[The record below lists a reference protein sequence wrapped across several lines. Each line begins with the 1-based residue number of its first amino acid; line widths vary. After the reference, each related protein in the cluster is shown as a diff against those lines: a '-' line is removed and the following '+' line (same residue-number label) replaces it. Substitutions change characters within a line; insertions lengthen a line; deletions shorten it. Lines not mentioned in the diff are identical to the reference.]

1 MAYHLAQLNIARF
14 SLPKEHPD
22 NSEFIDNLDRV
33 NTIAEAQPGFIW
45 RLIGDGNDAL
55 DLQAFDDP
63 QVISNMSL
71 WTGLESLGAFVYRN
85 DEHRK
90 IMRKRKQWFE
100 KIDFHLVLWWVE
112 EGIIPTL
119 QEAIERLEIL
129 KKHGASKQAFTFKH
143 AFAAPV

>member
-33 NTIAEAQPGFIW
+33 NAIAEAQPGFIW
-45 RLIGDGNDAL
+45 RMTGDGNDAL
-55 DLQAFDDP
+55 DLQACDDP
-63 QVISNMSL
+63 QIISNVSL
-71 WTGLESLGAFVYRN
+71 WTDIESLGAFVYRN

-90 IMRKRKQWFE
+90 IMRKRQQWFE

-112 EGIIPTL
+112 EGTIPTL
-119 QEAIERLEIL
+119 QEAIQRLEIL
-129 KKHGASKQAFTFKH
+129 NKKGPNKEAFTFKQP
-143 AFAAPV
+143 FPAPD